1 MSTLRHMPRYL
12 PSIHTAFYF
21 YRWVA
26 WLVACGATF
35 WPSPSLP
42 DTPRMVGLLALTGVL
57 NIAATAL
64 AQAYVQLMQRR
75 PWLLLL
81 DVLLG
86 VSLIWSSGGG
96 TLPFLPY
103 ALSALLVPAALGG
116 WRGSIWAGLGF
127 IFLDQAVRL
136 LGNIELTL
144 PELVV
149 RLLLPLMFAHT
160 CAALALLARQ
170 RGATPGTV
178 AAPSAAQHTSGQDG
192 RRLSRSSRG
201 ALSLLD
207 GQNPRSLQS
216 ISASASASLAA
227 LRLTR
232 PNHSD
237 ASQPA
242 VPQPEPQRSR
252 SGVARPP
259 APAEPPDLAIVLQQL
274 VDEHNRIDR
283 PMVHLVLEGRGHVS
297 YARYLT
303 LVKLAYETL
312 QNVRQHAHAHAATV
326 TLTYRPDSV
335 ELMVRDDGVGL
346 LDGTYERPGLHALRA
361 LHYRLAEMDG
371 RLDVFEP
378 RDGGLVVRGV
388 LPLES

>member
-1 MSTLRHMPRYL
+1 MSTLRHMPRYF
-12 PSIHTAFYF
+12 PSIHTAFYA
-21 YRWVA
+21 YRWAA
-26 WLVACGATF
+26 WLVACGAAF
-35 WPSPSLP
+35 WPSSALP
-42 DTPRMVGLLALTGVL
+42 DMPRLVGLLALTGVL
-57 NIAATAL
+57 NVAATAL
-64 AQAYVQLMQRR
+64 AQAYVQLVQRR

-96 TLPFLPY
+96 ALPFLPY
-103 ALSALLVPAALGG
+103 ALGALLIPAALGG

-144 PELVV
+144 PELLV

-170 RGATPGTV
+170 SRALSGASV
-178 AAPSAAQHTSGQDG
+178 APPAAHQTSGQAG
-192 RRLSRSSRG
+192 RRLSRSSSSEG
-201 ALSLLD
+201 ALRD

-232 PNHSD
+232 PNRSD
-237 ASQPA
+237 ESQA
-242 VPQPEPQRSR
+242 AAPQREPQRSR

-259 APAEPPDLAIVLQQL
+259 APAAPPDLAIVLQQL
-274 VDEHNRIDR
+274 VDEHNRLDR
-283 PMVHLVLEGRGHVS
+283 PMVHLVLEGSGHVS

-303 LVKLAYETL
+303 LVKLAYEAL
-312 QNVRQHAHAHAATV
+312 QNVRQHAHAQVATMM
-326 TLTYRPDSV
+326 LTYRSGSV
-335 ELMVRDDGVGL
+335 ELLVRDDGVGL

-361 LHYRLAEMDG
+361 IHYRLAEMDG

-388 LPLES
+388 LPLGS